1 MAIVPVNDRVI
12 IEPDKREEIKKGGII
27 IPEGAREAPQ
37 TGKVIAVGP
46 GRILFNGEV
55 KPLMVKV
62 GDRVIYS
69 RYGGVEVKLNEK
81 DDSMV
86 LVLQEDDIL
95 AIIGADK

>member
-1 MAIVPVNDRVI
+1 MVIVPVNDRVI